1 MSTMPPAAI
10 NANVWVLCL
19 RPQEL
24 GRNRPTARPA
34 KAKPVQ
40 GKTGKSHGCGS
51 PRLCTPLMY
60 DSSGHGSQCGRH
72 VVHSSG
78 VSRAIV
84 KAVAAAA
91 PAKTRGDFPAAHK
104 TTPQIAPMSIM
115 EMPIVFKISTR
126 NRSLHGAQPQAI
138 RY

>member
-1 MSTMPPAAI
+1 MSAIPPPAT

-19 RPQEL
+19 RPQL
-24 GRNRPTARPA
+24 LDTNNPIARPA

-40 GKTGKSHGCGS
+40 GKIGKSHGWGS

-60 DSSGHGSQCGRH
+60 DSSGHGSQCGRQ

-78 VSRAIV
+78 VSREIV
-84 KAVAAAA
+84 RAVAAAV
-91 PAKTRGDFPAAHK
+91 PANTSRGCRDFPAAHK

-115 EMPIVFKISTR
+115 EMPIVFKI
-126 NRSLHGAQPQAI
+126 
-138 RY
+138 

>member
-1 MSTMPPAAI
+1 MSAIPPPAT

-24 GRNRPTARPA
+24 DRNRPTARPA

-40 GKTGKSHGCGS
+40 GKIGKSHGRGS

-60 DSSGHGSQCGRH
+60 DSSGHGSQGAGN
-72 VVHSSG
+72 VVHSTA
-78 VSRAIV
+78 VSREMV

-91 PAKTRGDFPAAHK
+91 QATTGRGRRDFPAANKPEPHL
-104 TTPQIAPMSIM
+104 TP
-115 EMPIVFKISTR
+115 
-126 NRSLHGAQPQAI
+126 
-138 RY
+138 

>member
-10 NANVWVLCL
+10 NANVWLPRF
-19 RPQEL
+19 RPQS
-24 GRNRPTARPA
+24 PTSNNPIASPA
-34 KAKPVQ
+34 KANPVQ

-78 VSRAIV
+78 VSRRSEEHTSELQSPDHLV
-84 KAVAAAA
+84 CRLLLEKK
-91 PAKTRGDFPAAHK
+91 KT
-104 TTPQIAPMSIM
+104 
-115 EMPIVFKISTR
+115 
-126 NRSLHGAQPQAI
+126 
-138 RY
+138 